1 MVGMKL
7 DDPGFENELVSIKLL
22 TQADRD
28 VLANTSAVEAMWQW
42 MPVIATGTNFHSYF
56 DYALEMKQTGDYL
69 PFTIWRKSDD
79 AFAGVFAFADI
90 SRTHRRLR
98 MASLWIV
105 PEMRGTVIVPAVQ
118 LATIERAVASRI
130 RRIEILTPETNE
142 RSVRSIERFG
152 GKREGTLRNYFRMA
166 NGTWADMAVMSL
178 IGDEAKAAIA
188 LLKDRVRQLQQA

>member
-1 MVGMKL
+1 MKL
-7 DDPGFENELVSIKLL
+7 DDPGLENELVSLKVL
-22 TQADRD
+22 TEADRE
-28 VLANTSAVEAMWQW
+28 VLAGTDAVEAMWQW

-56 DYALEMKQTGDYL
+56 DHALDLKKTGDYI
-69 PFTIWRKSDD
+69 PFTIWRKSDG
-79 AFAGVFAFADI
+79 AFAGVIAFADI

-130 RRIEILTPETNE
+130 RRIEILTPAANE

-152 GKREGTLRNYFRMA
+152 GKREGTLRSYFRMS
-166 NGTWADMAVMSL
+166 NGTWADMAVMAL
-178 IGDEAKAAIA
+178 VGDEAKAAIA
-188 LLKDRVRQLQQA
+188 LLKDRVRELQQA

>member
-1 MVGMKL
+1 MKL
-7 DDPGFENELVSIKLL
+7 DDPGLENEFVQLKVLDEG
-22 TQADRD
+22 DRST
-28 VLANTSAVEAMWQW
+28 LAGTSAVEAMWQW

-56 DYALEMKQTGDYL
+56 DHTLELKKSGDYI
-69 PFTIWRKSDD
+69 PFTIWRKSDG
-79 AFAGVFAFADI
+79 AFAGVVAFADI

-98 MASLWIV
+98 IASLWIV

-130 RRIEILTPETNE
+130 RRIEILTPEANE

-152 GKREGTLRNYFRMA
+152 GKREGTLRSYFRMS

-178 IGDEAKAAIA
+178 VGDEARAAIT
-188 LLKDRVRQLQQA
+188 LLKDRVREFQQA

>member
-1 MVGMKL
+1 MKL
-7 DDPGFENELVSIKLL
+7 DDPGLENELVSLKVL
-22 TQADRD
+22 TEADRE
-28 VLANTSAVEAMWQW
+28 VLAGTDAVEAMWQW

-56 DYALEMKQTGDYL
+56 DHTLELKKTGDYI
-69 PFTIWRKSDD
+69 PFTIWRKSDG
-79 AFAGVFAFADI
+79 AFAGVVAFADI

-118 LATIERAVASRI
+118 LALIERAVASRI
-130 RRIEILTPETNE
+130 RRIEILTPDANE

-152 GKREGTLRNYFRMA
+152 GKREGTLRSYFRMS
-166 NGTWADMAVMSL
+166 NGTWADMAVMAL
-178 IGDEAKAAIA
+178 VGDEAKAAIA